1 MKGDDYIRGRHFR
14 IHFWCG
20 LAIGGIIGAQ
30 ISWGRFEGPW
40 GFFGC
45 TLGIALAFALA
56 VAYWGDP
63 LWHWFVDNW

>member
-1 MKGDDYIRGRHFR
+1 MV
-14 IHFWCG
+14 
-20 LAIGGIIGAQ
+20 IGGIIGVQ

-45 TLGIALAFALA
+45 IFGIALAFALA

-63 LWHWFVDNW
+63 LWHWFINNWRT